1 MNDNKSTQVNL
12 VLNIILLIA
21 VVILFILYFAKDSDK
36 NIASSPKQEKAKVAS
51 SIKTVDNEDTS
62 TVGFEVK
69 MPAHFTVAYV
79 NTDSLWA
86 QYKFVQDALTKL
98 QNTESQMKARL
109 QSKAKKL
116 QDDYE
121 KYVRQGKAGLLTLQQ
136 QKDTEARLT
145 KQQQEGVQMEQN
157 LQGQLMAHKQEVNNQ
172 LTDTILS
179 FLNSYRMEHHYT
191 LILQYGYSS
200 GLLSASPK
208 LDITKDVIK
217 RLNAKYD
224 FDKSHQ

>member
-1 MNDNKSTQVNL
+1 
-12 VLNIILLIA
+12 
-21 VVILFILYFAKDSDK
+21 
-36 NIASSPKQEKAKVAS
+36 
-51 SIKTVDNEDTS
+51 
-62 TVGFEVK
+62 

-86 QYKFVQDALTKL
+86 QYKFVQDALTQL

-157 LQGQLMAHKQEVNNQ
+157 LQGQLMAHKQEVNNK
-172 LTDTILS
+172 LTDAILS